1 MRLFP
6 LTSTNNFPPMIP
18 TTLQI
23 INDIILE
30 RIRIKDARIA
40 RHAATQRSAVRS
52 LTLNKTIS
60 R

>member
-1 MRLFP
+1 M
-6 LTSTNNFPPMIP
+6 
-18 TTLQI
+18 TTTTRQI

-30 RIRIKDARIA
+30 RIRIKDERLA

-52 LTLNKTIS
+52 LVTNQSIS

>member
-1 MRLFP
+1 
-6 LTSTNNFPPMIP
+6 MIP